1 MEKVDPRVLRI
12 SFCHLQASHSPAFTR
27 RESNG

>member
-12 SFCHLQASHSPAFTR
+12 SFCHLQASQSPAFTADAATC
-27 RESNG
+27 

>member
-12 SFCHLQASHSPAFTR
+12 TFCHLQASQSPAFT
-27 RESNG
+27 GAVL

>member
-12 SFCHLQASHSPAFTR
+12 TFCQWQESHRPAGGC
-27 RESNG
+27 SVIVG